1 MKFKLLVLTLFFT
14 TYSLA
19 GTINIAVAA
28 NVSYAM
34 DELKKEFNKLYPDTK
49 VQVTLGSTGKL
60 SAQIK
65 NGAPYQLFLAANM
78 QYPQALY
85 DEDIALT
92 RPIVYAQGSLA
103 YISTKKQDF
112 SKGIMLLKEKNIK
125 KIAVANPKTAPYG
138 IAAVEAMKNSGIYET
153 IKDKFVY
160 AESISQTVSYA
171 VTATDIGLIA
181 KSSLFS
187 PKMKRFKKGINW
199 TEVDTKLYTPI
210 DQGMV
215 LLKKGKKNC
224 EAASFYAFM
233 LSKKAKNILKK
244 FGYTVP

>member
-1 MKFKLLVLTLFFT
+1 MKIKSLILMLIFT
-14 TYSLA
+14 TCSMA

-28 NVSYAM
+28 NVSYAIK
-34 DELKKEFNKLYPDTK
+34 ELKKEFNKLYPDTK

-60 SAQIK
+60 TAQIK
-65 NGAPYQLFLAANM
+65 NGAPYQLFMAADM
-78 QYPQALY
+78 RYPQALY
-85 DEDIALT
+85 DDGTALT
-92 RPIVYAQGSLA
+92 RPIIYAQGSLA
-103 YISTKKQDF
+103 YISRKKRDF
-112 SKGIMLLKEKNIK
+112 SKKMNLLQNRDIK

-138 IAAVEAMKNSGIYET
+138 IAAVEAMKNSGIYESV
-153 IKDKFVY
+153 KDKFVY

-210 DQGMV
+210 DQGIV
-215 LLKKGKKNC
+215 LLKKGEKNC
-224 EAASFYAFM
+224 EAASFYTFM